1 MPAKKYRVKL
11 SKEERSELI
20 GLKSRGKI
28 AARKLNH
35 IQMLLLADESSESGG
50 WKDADI
56 AEATCVSR
64 LSVERI
70 RKRFVEE
77 GIDPAINPRVSKRVY
92 SKKLDGEAEAFL
104 VATACSSAPEGYSD
118 WTMQLL
124 ADRLV
129 ECEIVDSISSE
140 CIRQTLKKTTLS
152 PG

>member
-11 SKEERSELI
+11 SEEERSELI
-20 GLKSRGKI
+20 DLKSRGKI
-28 AARKLNH
+28 AARKLIH
-35 IQMLLLADESSESGG
+35 IQMLLLADEASESGG

-56 AEATCVSR
+56 AQATGVSR

-77 GIDPAINPRVSKRVY
+77 GLESAINPKVSKRVY
-92 SKKLDGEAEAFL
+92 TRKLDGEAEAFL
-104 VATACSSAPEGYSD
+104 VATACSSAPKGYSD

-129 ECEIVDSISSE
+129 ECKIVDSISSE
-140 CIRQTLKKTTLS
+140 CVRQTLKKTTLNL
-152 PG
+152 G